1 MQLLLAWSRL
11 LLLVKGVDMKYGL
24 AELIEEKDIPELY
37 RKMIKEGAAWGCDW
51 LNGFLE
57 SLNAERKPEDQ
68 YKVLVRHP
76 GECDF
81 CDFVF
86 AIKNR
91 ICAVAFDVYS
101 WDRHHLTYER
111 RTRLIEASLEHRLMP
126 IVVNLEG
133 GWCMEPYKKPKEFKC
148 GFEMAKRWMTDAVSG
163 ISVIPEIGFGNGD
176 EKVFYPLDE
185 WAAELYAKNAAR
197 LALEQQGL
205 KVVQVYP
212 NNRFIWAKDRDG
224 NPTWVLVSFHHA
236 AIKGVP
242 DYSGFD
248 KNHPNVAG
256 KAGYGVDVA
265 LSNGGDDSLTGSG
278 AFKPVYRS
286 WNVVSEVVSMTK
298 IAERE
303 VVAAQEKPS
312 PDMSRLTPEDAR
324 GKEEDEEDLYDEYG
338 LRKRKPIQKKDEDEK
353 PVEMMYGKQV
363 INNSD
368 ATSAQDKKDENKA
381 AIKAKIAKMSVK
393 EMMEKS
399 IPILKKKLASDPTNE
414 KWRKMLAHAET
425 YLSKTKSYEGLGVVP
440 K

>member
-1 MQLLLAWSRL
+1 
-11 LLLVKGVDMKYGL
+11 MKYGL
-24 AELIEEKDIPELY
+24 AELIEEKEIPDLY
-37 RKMIKEGAAWGCDW
+37 RKMIKDGAVWGCNW

-57 SLNAERKPEDQ
+57 SFNAKRKPEDRF
-68 YKVLVRHP
+68 KVLVRYP
-76 GECDF
+76 GECNF

-91 ICAVAFDVYS
+91 ICAVVFDVYS
-101 WDRHHLTYER
+101 WDCHHLTYER

-133 GWCMEPYKKPKEFKC
+133 GWCMEPYKKPEDIECCFK
-148 GFEMAKRWMTDAVSG
+148 MSKRWMTDAVSG
-163 ISVIPEIGFGNGD
+163 ISVLPEQGLGSGD

-205 KVVQVYP
+205 KVVQIYP

-236 AIKGVP
+236 AIKDAP

-248 KNHPNVAG
+248 KDHPNVAG

-265 LSNGGDDSLTGSG
+265 LSNGGDDSLMGSG

-298 IAERE
+298 IAEG
-303 VVAAQEKPS
+303 VVAETQEDAAA
-312 PDMSRLTPEDAR
+312 DMSRLPPEDTSGA
-324 GKEEDEEDLYDEYG
+324 EEDEDDLYDEYG
-338 LRKRKPIQKKDEDEK
+338 LRKKKPIQKKDEDEK

-368 ATSAQDKKDENKA
+368 ATSAQDKKEENKA

-393 EMMEKS
+393 EKMEKS

-414 KWRKMLAHAET
+414 KWRKMLAYAEA
-425 YLSKTKSYEGLGVVP
+425 YLSKTKACESLGVVP